1 MKNDSLILK
10 NKDLPA
16 EIEAVVDRETDN
28 GSEVLFVI
36 SGDLDLKGRYAP
48 TALIFTW
55 ESVIYVDAKT
65 GEESRFMFSD
75 MKEVVA
81 KRMYGNA
88 TLSAVMPDGKRVIFF
103 RYTYSVASLCD
114 AAAMFINHVRDGA
127 ERNEELAIMAVTFE
141 RALSVCPKC
150 GRTLLHPGAEC
161 IMCRSKLKII
171 KQLATYIKPQMR
183 RIIICIFLSL
193 LTTAM
198 ALVPPMITGFIV
210 DVVFQNGE
218 GSSNVALLNKIAD
231 LVGPDAT
238 KLLFIMIACLF
249 STYIL
254 QYGIGIIRAYLMRT
268 VGDKAVAAMRND
280 IYLKAQYLPMKFYD
294 KTSTGSVINRI
305 AGDSSTLQQFML
317 RITQEAVVHAF
328 QLVGIIIIMLTLN
341 PLLTLYSLIP
351 VLFIVV
357 ATRVFAL
364 KIRPYYRRIWRRWS
378 AVFATLSDSIP
389 CIKVIKSFSGE
400 KRSASKFEE
409 KNNEWLE
416 MDLKIGKIATA
427 FPQII
432 SFLVTCGSLII
443 WGVGGTKV
451 ISGDE
456 GFSAGLIVS
465 FISYASMFYN
475 PVTFFANLSDSFQS
489 ALASTEKIL
498 DILEAEPETQAESHT
513 VPEKLK
519 GKIEFLHVSFSFDR
533 TKKVLDDVTLTI
545 NPGEVVGIVG
555 TTGSGKSTL
564 VNLLMRFYDGYSGEI
579 LVDGHNIKNFN
590 LSEYREQIGYVQQE
604 PMMFSD
610 TIYNNIAYSDPDASP
625 EEVIHAADVANAHG
639 FICRQPDAYDTMLGE
654 RGVGVSGGE
663 KQRISIARAVLKSPS
678 LLIFDEATA
687 AVDSE
692 TEHLIQEAIDRLIAG
707 KTTLMIAHRL
717 STLKRANRIIVVDN
731 GKIIENG
738 SPEELMALKGKY
750 YKLVQ
755 IQSMAQDAEK
765 MRAEERL

>member
-1 MKNDSLILK
+1 MKTDSLILK
-10 NKDLPA
+10 NKPIPA
-16 EIEAVVDRETDN
+16 AAQAVIDRETNEDN
-28 GSEVLFVI
+28 EVIFVI
-36 SGDLDLKGRYAP
+36 VGDLNLKGRYGE
-48 TALIFTW
+48 TALVFTW
-55 ESVIYVDAKT
+55 NSVVYVDGES
-65 GEESRFMFSD
+65 GEESRFVFSD
-75 MKEVVA
+75 MKDVVS

-88 TLSAVMPDGKRVIFF
+88 TLSAIMPDGKRQIFF
-103 RYTYSVASLCD
+103 RYTYSAASLCD
-114 AAAMFINHVRDGA
+114 AAALFINHIRDG
-127 ERNEELAIMAVTFE
+127 EDRNEELAIMAVTFE

-161 IMCRSKLKII
+161 IMCRSKLKIV
-171 KQLATYIKPQMR
+171 KQLSKYIKPQVK
-183 RIIICIFLSL
+183 RIIVCIILSL

-210 DVVFQNGE
+210 DVVFPG
-218 GSSNVALLNKIAD
+218 GDGASNVGFLNAIAES
-231 LVGPDAT
+231 VGSNST
-238 KLLFIMIACLF
+238 KLLYIMIACLF

-268 VGDKAVAAMRND
+268 VGDKAVAMLRND
-280 IYLKAQYLPMKFYD
+280 IYLKAQYLPMRFYD

-305 AGDSSTLQQFML
+305 ASDSSTLQQFML

-341 PLLTLYSLIP
+341 PVLTLYSLIP
-351 VLFIVV
+351 VLFIVI
-357 ATRVFAL
+357 ATRIFAL

-378 AVFATLSDSIP
+378 AVFATLSDTIP
-389 CIKVIKSFSGE
+389 CIKVVKSFAGE
-400 KRSASKFEE
+400 ERSAKRFEE
-409 KNNEWLE
+409 KNNEWLK
-416 MDLKIGKIATA
+416 MDLKIGKLATA

-443 WGVGGTKV
+443 WAIGGTKV
-451 ISGDE
+451 IDGAQ

-498 DILEAEPETQAESHT
+498 DILEAEPETQEESHT
-513 VPEKLK
+513 KVDSLQ
-519 GKIEFLHVSFSFDR
+519 GKIEFLHVGFSFDR

-564 VNLLMRFYDGYSGEI
+564 VNLLMRFYNGYSGEI
-579 LVDGHNIKNFN
+579 LVDGHNIKNFD
-590 LSEYREQIGYVQQE
+590 LTDYREQIGYVQQE

-610 TIYNNIAYSDPDASP
+610 TIFNNIAYSNPDASIDD
-625 EEVIHAADVANAHG
+625 VIHAADIANAHG
-639 FICRQPDAYDTMLGE
+639 FIAKQPDGYDTVLGE

-678 LLIFDEATA
+678 ILIFDEATA

-738 SPEELMALKGKY
+738 SPEELMEKKGKY

-755 IQSMAQDAEK
+755 IQSMTQDAEK
-765 MRAEERL
+765 IKREERL

>member
-1 MKNDSLILK
+1 MNSESLILK
-10 NKDLPA
+10 NKELPA
-16 EIEAVVDRETDN
+16 AIEAVVDREVES

-36 SGDLDLKGRYAP
+36 SGDLNLKGRYAK

-55 ESVIYVDAKT
+55 DNVLYVDGDT
-65 GEESRFMFSD
+65 GEESRFIFSD
-75 MKEVVA
+75 MKDVVA

-88 TLSAVMPDGKRVIFF
+88 TLSAIMPDGKRVVFF

-114 AAAMFINHVRDGA
+114 AAALFINHIRSGE
-127 ERNEELAIMAVTFE
+127 ERNEELAVMAVTFE
-141 RALSVCPKC
+141 RALSICPKC

-161 IMCRSKLKII
+161 IMCRSKMKIV
-171 KQLATYIKPQMR
+171 KQLSVYIKPQVK
-183 RIIICIFLSL
+183 RIIVCIFLSL

-210 DVVFQNGE
+210 DVVFKSG
-218 GSSNVALLNKIAD
+218 GTSNVALLNKLAEA
-231 LVGPDAT
+231 VGPNST
-238 KLLFIMIACLF
+238 KLLFIMIGCLL

-305 AGDSSTLQQFML
+305 AGDSATLQQFML

-328 QLVGIIIIMLTLN
+328 QLVGIIIIMLALN
-341 PLLTLYSLIP
+341 PILTLYSLIP
-351 VLFIVV
+351 VLFIVI
-357 ATRVFAL
+357 ATRIFAL

-378 AVFATLSDSIP
+378 AVFATLADSIP
-389 CIKVIKSFSGE
+389 CIKVVKSFSGE
-400 KRSASKFEE
+400 KRSAKRFEE
-409 KNNEWLE
+409 KNNEWLQ

-432 SFLVTCGSLII
+432 SFMVTCGSLII
-443 WGVGGTKV
+443 WGIGGTKV
-451 ISGDE
+451 ISGE
-456 GFSAGLIVS
+456 AGFSAGLIVS

-498 DILEAEPETQAESHT
+498 DILEAEPETVAESHT

-519 GKIEFLHVSFSFDR
+519 GKIEFLHVGFSFDR

-610 TIYNNIAYSDPDASP
+610 TIYNNIAYSDPNATP

-639 FICRQPDAYDTMLGE
+639 FISRQPDAYDTMLGE

-738 SPEELMALKGKY
+738 TPEELMALKGKY

-755 IQSMAQDAEK
+755 IQSMTQDAEK
-765 MRAEERL
+765 MRKEERL

>member
-1 MKNDSLILK
+1 MKNGTFILK
-10 NKDLPA
+10 NKEIPA
-16 EIEAVVDRETDN
+16 AAQAVVDRELNDSN
-28 GSEVLFVI
+28 EVLFVI
-36 SGDLDLKGRYAP
+36 VGDLNLKGRYAQ

-55 ESVIYVDAKT
+55 SSVIYVDAET
-65 GEESRFMFSD
+65 GEESRFIFSE
-75 MKEVVA
+75 MQEVVA

-88 TLSAVMPDGKRVIFF
+88 TLSALMPDGKRVVFF

-114 AAAMFINHVRDGA
+114 AAALFINHIRDG
-127 ERNEELAIMAVTFE
+127 EEKNEELAIMAVTFE

-171 KQLATYIKPQMR
+171 KQLSTYIKPQMR

-210 DVVFQNGE
+210 DVVFQSGT
-218 GSSNVALLNKIAD
+218 SNVGLLNKIAE
-231 LVGPDAT
+231 LVGENAT

-249 STYIL
+249 STYVL

-268 VGDKAVAAMRND
+268 VGDKAVAMMRND

-305 AGDSSTLQQFML
+305 AGDSATLQQFML

-341 PLLTLYSLIP
+341 PILTLYSLIP

-357 ATRVFAL
+357 ATRIFAL

-378 AVFATLSDSIP
+378 ALFATLADSIP

-400 KRSASKFEE
+400 KRSAAKFEE
-409 KNNEWLE
+409 KNEEWLK

-432 SFLVTCGSLII
+432 SFMVTCGSLII
-443 WGVGGTKV
+443 WAIGGTKV
-451 ISGDE
+451 ISGED

-498 DILEAEPETQAESHT
+498 DILEAEPETQAEMHT

-519 GKIEFLHVSFSFDR
+519 GKIEFLHVGFSFDR

-610 TIYNNIAYSDPDASP
+610 TIFNNIAYSNPNATP
-625 EEVIHAADVANAHG
+625 EEVIHAADIANAHG
-639 FICRQPDAYDTMLGE
+639 FICKQPDAYDTMLGE

-738 SPEELMALKGKY
+738 TPEELMALKGKY

>member
-10 NKDLPA
+10 NKDLSAP
-16 EIEAVVDRETDN
+16 IEAVVDREVEA

-36 SGDLDLKGRYAP
+36 SGDLNLKGRYAK

-55 ESVIYVDAKT
+55 ESVLYVDGDT

-88 TLSAVMPDGKRVIFF
+88 TLSAIMPDGKRVIFF

-114 AAAMFINHVRDGA
+114 AAALFINHIRDG
-127 ERNEELAIMAVTFE
+127 EEKNEELAIMAVTFE
-141 RALSVCPKC
+141 RALSICPKC

-161 IMCRSKLKII
+161 IMCRSKIKIV
-171 KQLATYIKPQMR
+171 KQLAVYIKPQMR
-183 RIIICIFLSL
+183 RIIVCIFLSL
-193 LTTAM
+193 LTTMM

-210 DVVFQNGE
+210 DVVFTSGGE
-218 GSSNVALLNKIAD
+218 SNVTLLNKIASA
-231 LVGPDAT
+231 VGPNST

-305 AGDSSTLQQFML
+305 AGDSATLQQFML

-341 PLLTLYSLIP
+341 PILTLYSLIP
-351 VLFIVV
+351 VLFIVI
-357 ATRVFAL
+357 ATRIFAL

-378 AVFATLSDSIP
+378 ALFATLADSIP

-409 KNNEWLE
+409 KNNEWLQ

-443 WGVGGTKV
+443 WGIGGTKV
-451 ISGDE
+451 ISGE
-456 GFSAGLIVS
+456 PGFSAGLIVA

-513 VPEKLK
+513 VPENLK
-519 GKIEFLHVSFSFDR
+519 GKIEFLHVGFSFDR

-610 TIYNNIAYSDPDASP
+610 TIYNNIAYSDPDATP

-639 FICRQPDAYDTMLGE
+639 FICKQPDAYDTMLGE